1 MSDAN
6 IGISGLMCKFD
17 LSVKNSIYLA
27 WSSVFSDPCQIG
39 VDSVQRKLPR
49 VWGPFSDT
57 C

>member
-27 WSSVFSDPCQIG
+27 WSSVFSDPGQIG

>member
-1 MSDAN
+1 MSHTN

-27 WSSVFSDPCQIG
+27 WPSVFPDPGSIG
-39 VDSVQRKLPR
+39 VDSVQRELPR